1 VNPLYKTA
9 SEQIAGER
17 TVRTRESALQHNGLE
32 RFHVSSHA
40 GSALV
45 RLVMA
50 GLLAVMTAPAIA
62 TPAAAAPADQV
73 AGLFMQAC
81 LPYAG
86 MPAQL
91 RAWAA
96 ENRLKALPD
105 PARAAFLHGAP
116 GAVFDASNATGKLVV
131 VSSDDGICS
140 VVTDLAPGQR
150 VVDALEENMRRAGIA
165 FRMVIERDDRQVAA
179 LHDREYLAAR
189 NGIGWRILA
198 ATVKDAPEGQAML
211 TAAPEVK
218 AAE

>member
-1 VNPLYKTA
+1 MRPV
-9 SEQIAGER
+9 
-17 TVRTRESALQHNGLE
+17 V
-32 RFHVSSHA
+32 
-40 GSALV
+40 
-45 RLVMA
+45 A
-50 GLLAVMTAPAIA
+50 GLLAAMTAAAIA
-62 TPAAAAPADQV
+62 TPVAAAPADQV
-73 AGLFMQAC
+73 AGLFMQSC

-86 MPAQL
+86 KPAQL

-96 ENRLKALPD
+96 GNQLKTLTD

-140 VVTDLAPGQR
+140 VVTDLTSGQR
-150 VVDALEENMRRAGIA
+150 VVDALENDMRRSGIA
-165 FRMVIERDDRQVAA
+165 FRMVIERDDSQVAA
-179 LHDREYLAAR
+179 LHDREYLATR
-189 NGIGWRILA
+189 NGVGWRILA